1 MRTKSIEEIYV
12 KRIECGIRGINC
24 GTKKP
29 EEVSVHTDLKKLQ
42 SINDGLYEDLC
53 DKYYNTLDSYRKKFA
68 NILK

>member
-12 KRIECGIRGINC
+12 RNIENGIRGIHC

-29 EEVSVHTDLKKLQ
+29 EDLSVHTDLKKLQ

-53 DKYYNTLDSYRKKFA
+53 DKYYNTLDSYRKKLE
-68 NILK
+68 NLTK